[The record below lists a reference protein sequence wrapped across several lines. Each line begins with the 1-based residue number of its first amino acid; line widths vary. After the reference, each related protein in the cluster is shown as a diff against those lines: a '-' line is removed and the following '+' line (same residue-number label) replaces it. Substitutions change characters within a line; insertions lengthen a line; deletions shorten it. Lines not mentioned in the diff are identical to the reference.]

1 MSDVMIFKYTM
12 NTVLTHS
19 QKVYRS
25 LHILMRT
32 DNTSV
37 ISHPSY
43 NGCHEEMVN
52 VCHVNLL
59 QSEFKCY
66 VLLFKE

>member
-1 MSDVMIFKYTM
+1 M
-12 NTVLTHS
+12 NTRS

-25 LHILMRT
+25 LHILMRM
-32 DNTSV
+32 DNASV

-43 NGCHEEMVN
+43 SGCHEERVN
-52 VCHVNLL
+52 VGHTTLL

-66 VLLFKE
+66 VLPFKELLYSDLPSVL